1 MEPTNL
7 QHGSKHLSTVPQA
20 PEDLMFGLSAAYRND
35 TFPHK
40 VDLGVG
46 AYRDQAGRPWV
57 LPSLREVRDLA
68 SHYQAFTD
76 CGKADRLLRDDPD
89 LNHEYQPIAG
99 MSDYLAASQRL
110 VFGSHSREIESKQI
124 ASLQT
129 LSGTGALHLG
139 FLFLQRFLPDQPS
152 KRVFV
157 STPPYAN
164 HLPILRHLSLP
175 TGFYPYYDAQSK
187 SLDVEGLLS
196 WINTATEGCVV
207 LLQAGGHNPTGIDP
221 SPVQWKKIAEAMKAR
236 HLIPFFDSAYQGFA
250 TGDLDNDAYAIRL
263 FVQQGFDVIM
273 VAQSYAK
280 NMGLY
285 GERAG
290 CLHVVASDSNHAER
304 ISSQL
309 KSLQRVE
316 ISTPPAYSA
325 RLVTLILQEHTLF
338 AQWQKDLRTMSSRI
352 HQMRHRLRELL
363 EDKATLARWNH
374 ITEQKGMFCFSGL
387 EPDQVKLLREK
398 FHIYTTPDGIF
409 SIAGLN
415 EGNVAYV
422 ADAIKSVLLLG
433 SKL

>member
-1 MEPTNL
+1 MELTNL

-35 TFPHK
+35 TYPHK

-57 LPSLREVRDLA
+57 LPSLRE
-68 SHYQAFTD
+68 
-76 CGKADRLLRDDPD
+76 ADRRLRDDPD

-99 MSDYLAASQRL
+99 ILDYLAASQRL
-110 VFGSHSREIESKQI
+110 VFGSNSREIESKQI

-196 WINTATEGCVV
+196 WINTAPMDCVI

-236 HLIPFFDSAYQGFA
+236 HQIPFFDSAYQGFA

-263 FVQQGFDVIM
+263 FVQQGFDVVM

-338 AQWQKDLRTMSSRI
+338 VQWQKDLQTMSSRI
-352 HQMRHRLRELL
+352 HQMRHRLRDLL
-363 EDKATLARWNH
+363 EDEATPARWSH

-387 EPDQVKLLREK
+387 QPDQVKLLRER
-398 FHIYTTPDGIF
+398 FHIYTTPDGRF

-422 ADAIKSVLLLG
+422 ADAIKSILLLG

>member
-1 MEPTNL
+1 M
-7 QHGSKHLSTVPQA
+7 QHGRKHLSTVPQA

-46 AYRDQAGRPWV
+46 AYRDRAGRPWV
-57 LPSLREVRDLA
+57 LPSLRD
-68 SHYQAFTD
+68 
-76 CGKADRLLRDDPD
+76 ADRRLRDDPD
-89 LNHEYQPIAG
+89 LDHEYQPIDG
-99 MSDYLAASQRL
+99 TLDYLAASQRL
-110 VFGSHSREIESKQI
+110 VFGNHSKEIKSKHI

-152 KRVFV
+152 KQVFV

-164 HLPILRHLSLP
+164 HLPILRHLSLS
-175 TGFYPYYDAQSK
+175 TGSYPYYDVHSK

-196 WINTATEGCVV
+196 WINTATMGCVI
-207 LLQAGGHNPTGIDP
+207 LLQAGGHNPTGVDP

-236 HLIPFFDSAYQGFA
+236 HQIPFFDSAYQGFA
-250 TGDLDNDAYAIRL
+250 TGDLDDDAYAIRL
-263 FVQQGFDVIM
+263 LVQQGFDVVM

-285 GERAG
+285 GEQAG

-325 RLVTLILQEHTLF
+325 RLVTLILQEHALF
-338 AQWQKDLRTMSSRI
+338 VQWQKDLQTMSGRI
-352 HQMRHRLRELL
+352 HQMRHRLRDLL
-363 EDKATLARWNH
+363 EDNATSARWCH

-387 EPDQVKLLREK
+387 QPDQVKLLREK
-398 FHIYTTPDGIF
+398 FHIYTTPDGRF

-415 EGNVAYV
+415 GGNVSYV
-422 ADAIKSVLLLG
+422 ADAIKSVLPLG
-433 SKL
+433 SNL

>member
-1 MEPTNL
+1 MELTNL

-35 TFPHK
+35 TYPHK

-46 AYRDQAGRPWV
+46 AYRDQAGRPW
-57 LPSLREVRDLA
+57 
-68 SHYQAFTD
+68 
-76 CGKADRLLRDDPD
+76 ADRRLRDDPD

-196 WINTATEGCVV
+196 WINTATEGCVI

-221 SPVQWKKIAEAMKAR
+221 SPVQWKKIAEAMKTR
-236 HLIPFFDSAYQGFA
+236 HQIPFFDSAYQGFA

-263 FVQQGFDVIM
+263 FVQQGFDVVM

-338 AQWQKDLRTMSSRI
+338 VQWQKDLQTMSSRI
-352 HQMRHRLRELL
+352 HQMRHRLRDLL
-363 EDKATLARWNH
+363 EDEATPARW
-374 ITEQKGMFCFSGL
+374 S
-387 EPDQVKLLREK
+387 
-398 FHIYTTPDGIF
+398 
-409 SIAGLN
+409 
-415 EGNVAYV
+415 
-422 ADAIKSVLLLG
+422 
-433 SKL
+433 

>member
-1 MEPTNL
+1 M
-7 QHGSKHLSTVPQA
+7 QHGRKHLSTVPQA

-57 LPSLREVRDLA
+57 LPSLRD
-68 SHYQAFTD
+68 
-76 CGKADRLLRDDPD
+76 ADRRLRDDPD
-89 LNHEYQPIAG
+89 LDHEYQPIDG
-99 MSDYLAASQRL
+99 TLDYLAASQRL
-110 VFGSHSREIESKQI
+110 VFGNHSKEIKSKHI

-152 KRVFV
+152 KQVFV

-164 HLPILRHLSLP
+164 YLPILRHLSLS
-175 TGFYPYYDAQSK
+175 TGSYPYYDVHSK

-196 WINTATEGCVV
+196 WINTATMGCVI
-207 LLQAGGHNPTGIDP
+207 LLQAGGHNPTGVDP

-236 HLIPFFDSAYQGFA
+236 HQIPFFDSAYQGFA
-250 TGDLDNDAYAIRL
+250 TGDLDDDAYAIRL
-263 FVQQGFDVIM
+263 FVQQGFDVVM

-325 RLVTLILQEHTLF
+325 RLVTLILQEHALF
-338 AQWQKDLRTMSSRI
+338 VQWQKDLQTMSGRI
-352 HQMRHRLRELL
+352 HQMRHRLRDLL
-363 EDKATLARWNH
+363 EDNAISARWCH

-387 EPDQVKLLREK
+387 QPDQVKLLREK
-398 FHIYTTPDGIF
+398 FHIYTTPDGRF
-409 SIAGLN
+409 SIAGLIG
-415 EGNVAYV
+415 GNVSYV
-422 ADAIKSVLLLG
+422 ADAIKSVLPLG
-433 SKL
+433 SNL